1 MRTSGGFMAQC
12 EDCKVT
18 ENCATQLQRE
28 RWVFKHH
35 IGHTI
40 YTWRRTERVA
50 S

>member
-1 MRTSGGFMAQC
+1 MRKYTYVVEC
-12 EDCKVT
+12 EDCKVI

-28 RWVFKHH
+28 RWIFRHH

-40 YTWRRTERVA
+40 YTWRRRTERVA